1 MTDEDYMR
9 HAIALAETRVGLTAT
24 NPSVGCVIVRD
35 GQIVGEG
42 VTGQGGTPH
51 AEEVALAVTGEHARG
66 ATVYVTL
73 EPCAKRS
80 AGGVPCSDRLIA
92 AGASRVVFACV
103 DTSVFA
109 DGEGARKLSHC
120 GIEIHQGLMQGAA
133 SRLYTAYVPAK
144 PGGKSPLIR
153 GG

>member
-9 HAIALAETRVGLTAT
+9 RAIVLAESHIGLTAA

-51 AEEVALAVTGEHARG
+51 GEEVALVVASEQARG
-66 ATVYVTL
+66 ATVYITL

-109 DGEGARKLSHC
+109 DGEGARKLKDS
-120 GIEIHQGLMQGAA
+120 GIEIHQGLLLGAA
-133 SRLYTAYVPAK
+133 SQLYTAYVPAK
-144 PGGKSPLIR
+144 PVESR
-153 GG
+153 R

>member
-9 HAIALAETRVGLTAT
+9 RAIVLAESHIGLTAA

-51 AEEVALAVTGEHARG
+51 GEEVALVVASEPARG
-66 ATVYVTL
+66 ATVYSTL

-92 AGASRVVFACV
+92 AGVSRVVFACV

-109 DGEGARKLSHC
+109 DGEGARKL
-120 GIEIHQGLMQGAA
+120 
-133 SRLYTAYVPAK
+133 
-144 PGGKSPLIR
+144 
-153 GG
+153 